1 MKIPSNFSCDAMANT
16 SRSLLRRSARTLAA
30 AGLVLAG
37 LLGAAAPAA
46 AQYPERPITLVV
58 PYAPGGATDIS
69 ARLIARFLAKDLG
82 QSVIVENKAGAG
94 TIIGAQFVAHSPRDG
109 YTLLLSSGTT
119 FTINPAIHKNLSY
132 DPVKDFEP
140 IAIVARTGL
149 ILLANP
155 KVPVDDVKSFLA
167 YVKDPAH
174 TDTPYGTFGSGTT
187 ANFVGAAFAAAA
199 GIKMTQ
205 IPYSGS
211 APAMTDL
218 IAGQIPFSV
227 DTVAAALPPLKAGTV
242 KAIAVSSPQ
251 RSAFLPNVP
260 TFADQGYPQVAMDTW
275 LMAVAPRGIPAEAEA
290 KLEKAFAAFTADPE
304 ARKAMLAQG
313 MEPGFQG
320 SKEGEALIAKELPQM
335 RELAQR
341 AHISAE

>member
-1 MKIPSNFSCDAMANT
+1 MAIAFLPRFRHDAA
-16 SRSLLRRSARTLAA
+16 RRIARALAIA
-30 AGLVLAG
+30 CVALGG
-37 LLGAAAPAA
+37 LLGAAAPASA
-46 AQYPERPITLVV
+46 EYPDRPITLIV
-58 PYAPGGATDIS
+58 PFAPGGATDNS
-69 ARLIARFLAKDLG
+69 ARLMARYLAKSLG
-82 QSVIVENKAGAG
+82 QSVIVENKSGAG

-132 DPVKDFEP
+132 DPIKDFQP

-174 TDTPYGTFGSGTT
+174 RDTPYGTFGSGTT

-199 GIKMTQ
+199 GIHLTQ

-218 IAGQIPFSV
+218 IGGQIPFSV
-227 DTVAAALPPLKAGTV
+227 DTVSAALPQLKAGKV
-242 KAIAVSSPQ
+242 KAIAVSSPH
-251 RSAFLPNVP
+251 RSAFLPDVP

-275 LMAVAPRGIPAEAEA
+275 LMAVAPRGIPAQAQA
-290 KLEKAFAAFTADPE
+290 RLEKAFADFTNDPE

-313 MEPGFQG
+313 MEPGFEDAKQ
-320 SKEGEALIAKELPQM
+320 GEALIAKELPQM

-341 AHISAE
+341 AHITAD

>member
-1 MKIPSNFSCDAMANT
+1 MAIASSSCFRHDAV
-16 SRSLLRRSARTLAA
+16 SRIARTLAIA
-30 AGLVLAG
+30 SVALGG

-46 AQYPERPITLVV
+46 AQYPDHPITLIV

-69 ARLIARFLAKDLG
+69 ARLMAPYLAKSLG

-94 TIIGAQFVAHSPRDG
+94 TIVGAQYVAHSPRDG

-119 FTINPAIHKNLSY
+119 FTINPAIHKTLSY
-132 DPVKDFEP
+132 DPIKDFQP
-140 IAIVARTGL
+140 VAVMARTGL

-155 KVPVDDVKSFLA
+155 KVPVTDVKSFLA

-174 TDTPYGTFGSGTT
+174 NDTPYGTFGSGTT

-199 GIKMTQ
+199 GIHLTQ

-218 IAGQIPFSV
+218 ISGQIPFSV
-227 DTVAAALPPLKAGTV
+227 DTVTAALPQLKAGKV
-242 KAIAVSSPQ
+242 KAVAVSSPH
-251 RSAFLPNVP
+251 RSAFLPDVP

-275 LMAVAPRGIPAEAEA
+275 LMAVTPRGIPAQAQA
-290 KLEKAFAAFTADPE
+290 KLEKAFADFTNDPA
-304 ARKAMLAQG
+304 ARKAMLAIG
-313 MEPGFQG
+313 MEPGFED
-320 SKEGEALIAKELPQM
+320 SKQGEALIAKELPQM

-341 AHISAE
+341 AHISAD